1 MLNYHYFKSFSLFQ
15 LFVIEAFQANG
26 MLLFNEPMTALQA
39 LQRGFV
45 SKVFG
50 KEEFSEK
57 TAALVDK
64 YSTLPKHVGLCH
76 LWNFI
81 MSIIRL
87 FSVTSCHA
95 RTDSESELAA

>member
-1 MLNYHYFKSFSLFQ
+1 MK
-15 LFVIEAFQANG
+15 ANG

-64 YSTLPKHVGLCH
+64 YSTLPKHV
-76 LWNFI
+76 
-81 MSIIRL
+81 
-87 FSVTSCHA
+87 VTSCHA